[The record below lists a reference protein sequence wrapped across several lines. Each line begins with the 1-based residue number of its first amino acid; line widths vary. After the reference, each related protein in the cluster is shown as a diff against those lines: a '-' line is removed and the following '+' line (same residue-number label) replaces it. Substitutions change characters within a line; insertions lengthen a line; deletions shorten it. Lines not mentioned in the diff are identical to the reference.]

1 MRISISNNFTQ
12 FGQNK
17 FEFITEQNYKFLLF
31 LIRYKI
37 ICKTKQK
44 FGRKKYTMKRK
55 LK

>member
-12 FGQNK
+12 FRQNK
-17 FEFITEQNYKFLLF
+17 FEFITEQKFLLF